1 MKIKQPRKVK
11 YIWWRKIVF
20 QQRRNVD
27 FKVPF
32 EKGKTEKT
40 YFLKKFNQNYEFS
53 LKIKNNFTVRTLK
66 QKNYEI
72 IKSDKS
78 IICLF
83 YYVHQKKSRILS
95 EKEFLNT
102 VVEAAE
108 N

>member
-11 YIWWRKIVF
+11 NIWWRKIVF

-32 EKGKTEKT
+32 EKGKTEKID
-40 YFLKKFNQNYEFS
+40 KKNLNQNYEFS

-72 IKSDKS
+72 IKFDKS

-83 YYVHQKKSRILS
+83 YYVHQKKYI
-95 EKEFLNT
+95 EFCPRRSL
-102 VVEAAE
+102 
-108 N
+108 